1 MIFPVYAGLSLLA
14 LIWLWLTPIQ
24 EKQQERKN
32 ISFKVTLELFK
43 DKYILAFFIGI
54 LVLVGVDVGINMTF
68 PKFLMERCDLPLT
81 DAGMGNSVYFF
92 ARTVGAFLGGI
103 LLMKY
108 SESKFYI
115 YSVWIALAG
124 LILMTISTNLWFI
137 LGCVAVFGIGYANLF
152 SIIIPCHRV
161 VGANGSPSRAMAADM
176 PPSVI
181 FLRWNLGSRLTSSR
195 SAAA

>member
-1 MIFPVYAGLSLLA
+1 
-14 LIWLWLTPIQ
+14 
-24 EKQQERKN
+24 
-32 ISFKVTLELFK
+32 
-43 DKYILAFFIGI
+43 
-54 LVLVGVDVGINMTF
+54 
-68 PKFLMERCDLPLT
+68 MERCDLPLT

-137 LGCVAVFGIGYANLF
+137 LGCVAVFGVGYANLF
-152 SIIIPCHRV
+152 SIIFSLSALLI
-161 VGANGSPSRAMAADM
+161 VGVSGGAVL
-176 PPSVI
+176 PPILGVI
-181 FLRWNLGSRLTSSR
+181 TDSFHSQL
-195 SAAA
+195 SAIIVLAIVWCYLIGIMRKIKTT

>member
-1 MIFPVYAGLSLLA
+1 
-14 LIWLWLTPIQ
+14 
-24 EKQQERKN
+24 
-32 ISFKVTLELFK
+32 
-43 DKYILAFFIGI
+43 
-54 LVLVGVDVGINMTF
+54 
-68 PKFLMERCDLPLT
+68 MERCDLPLT

-152 SIIIPCHRV
+152 FHHLLSVFETLFPRKRTKYLHFLSSV
-161 VGANGSPSRAMAADM
+161 YLAVPS
-176 PPSVI
+176 
-181 FLRWNLGSRLTSSR
+181 SRLF
-195 SAAA
+195 